1 MSKLIKKET
10 NVGSPVSLRDIA
22 TMVKNSEPE
31 REMNEVEML
40 NVDSKTSA
48 EQDEVREVQR
58 KKRKSVLKETKFGRI
73 VEEIEK
79 REYGQMGVIY
89 VDEEIREVL
98 SLLKSKGKIKT
109 SSLVSYILEQFL
121 EENKDD
127 INTVIKSANR
137 FL

>member
-1 MSKLIKKET
+1 MSKLIKKEV
-10 NVGSPVSLRDIA
+10 NVGNPMSIKDIA
-22 TMVKNSEPE
+22 MMVKNSEPE
-31 REMNEVEML
+31 REVYEVEMM
-40 NVDSKTSA
+40 NADSKVPA
-48 EQDEVREVQR
+48 EQDEVRELQR
-58 KKRKSVLKETKFGRI
+58 KKRKSVLKETKFGQI
-73 VEEIEK
+73 IEEIEK
-79 REYGQMGVIY
+79 KEYGRMGVIY
-89 VDEEIREVL
+89 VDEEIKEVL